1 MEAVFARGDRRLGAV
16 IEEAVKNGAR
26 LDGWDEYFRYDI
38 WCDAFEKCGI
48 PVDFYTVRGYGEEEI
63 LPWDMIDVGVSKKF
77 LLRERHRAYEAQV
90 TPDCRH
96 GCAGCGANGLLKE
109 VSCDA

>member
-1 MEAVFARGDRRLGAV
+1 M
-16 IEEAVKNGAR
+16 
-26 LDGWDEYFRYDI
+26 
-38 WCDAFEKCGI
+38 
-48 PVDFYTVRGYGEEEI
+48 DFYTVRGYGEEEI

-77 LLRERHRAYEAQV
+77 LLRERRRAYDAQV

>member
-1 MEAVFARGDRRLGAV
+1 MTGPKLPPLGSLRGA
-16 IEEAVKNGAR
+16 
-26 LDGWDEYFRYDI
+26 
-38 WCDAFEKCGI
+38 
-48 PVDFYTVRGYGEEEI
+48 VRGYGEEEI

-77 LLRERHRAYEAQV
+77 LLRERRRAYEAQV

>member
-1 MEAVFARGDRRLGAV
+1 
-16 IEEAVKNGAR
+16 
-26 LDGWDEYFRYDI
+26 
-38 WCDAFEKCGI
+38 
-48 PVDFYTVRGYGEEEI
+48 
-63 LPWDMIDVGVSKKF
+63 MIDVGVSKKF
-77 LLRERHRAYEAQV
+77 LLRERQRAYAAQV